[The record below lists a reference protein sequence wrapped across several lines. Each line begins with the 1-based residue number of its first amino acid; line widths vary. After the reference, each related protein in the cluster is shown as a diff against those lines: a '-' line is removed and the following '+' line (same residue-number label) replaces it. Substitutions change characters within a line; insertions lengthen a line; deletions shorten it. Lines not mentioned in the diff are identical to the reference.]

1 MIHDV
6 GECSLDAI
14 DDANVPVTI
23 FVSRVDEDDIDE
35 YPDLEGQVAWTL
47 TASNFMPRKGVVCEG
62 AYRLLSDDRDELVAA
77 FQQRA
82 LPVYKDACTCIARL
96 DKADADGESY
106 LYYWSAGAP
115 A

>member
-1 MIHDV
+1 M
-6 GECSLDAI
+6 
-14 DDANVPVTI
+14 
-23 FVSRVDEDDIDE
+23 
-35 YPDLEGQVAWTL
+35 AWKL

-62 AYRLLSDDRDELVAA
+62 LTACSPTIEDELVAA

-106 LYYWSAGAP
+106 LYYWSAGN
-115 A
+115 